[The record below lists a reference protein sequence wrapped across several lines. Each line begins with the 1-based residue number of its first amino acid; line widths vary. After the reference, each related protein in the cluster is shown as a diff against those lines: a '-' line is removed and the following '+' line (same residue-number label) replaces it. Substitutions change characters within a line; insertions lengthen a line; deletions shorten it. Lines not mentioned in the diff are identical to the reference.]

1 MGDEYRWNG
10 KEEEMRNGEKKDQ
23 DIDRT
28 QSNAGE
34 DKENYGYYQINQS
47 SEPEN
52 KQPDVEQSN
61 VKQPDAQKESQNVTY
76 HYSFRDR
83 AQKKENNARRTDFQY
98 RMGASDGKRF
108 RAHSSSYGNYYGTP
122 DREQANQGA
131 AQDHMRQDEYPRYTA
146 GVNGQEPPIQEKKKK
161 GMGRK
166 FGYTITLAA
175 VFGLVAAVV
184 FQGVNRLS
192 DQLFP
197 QEDSSQLS
205 HTDIADSS
213 GGEGSVQGSSSGDA
227 YTVADVARSAMP
239 SVVAITAVS
248 VQELPNFFGFGGQE
262 YDSVSSG
269 SGIIVGENDTEL
281 LIATNNHVIE
291 GAQNL
296 SVCFIGDEVPN
307 PDETQQQMSNDGLDM
322 ENAVSAKT
330 KGTDAGNDLAVI
342 SVQKSD
348 IPSETMSKIKI
359 AQQGDAE
366 SLVVGEQVVA
376 IGNAMGYG
384 QSVTSGWISALDRTI
399 DDSESGLIQTDAA
412 INPGNSGGA
421 LLNMKGELI
430 GINSVKFVDSTVEGM
445 GFAIPISTAAPILE
459 ELMAQ
464 ETRDVV
470 DADEMGYMGIQPL
483 DISSEMIQ
491 MYNMPEGVFVSA
503 VLEDTGAEKAGMK
516 QGDIITEIENQ
527 SITTKEQLTDK
538 LQYYKVGETVEVVI
552 QRSDSGEYQ
561 EKTLNVTLGKRPQE

>member
-1 MGDEYRWNG
+1 M
-10 KEEEMRNGEKKDQ
+10 
-23 DIDRT
+23 
-28 QSNAGE
+28 
-34 DKENYGYYQINQS
+34 
-47 SEPEN
+47 
-52 KQPDVEQSN
+52 
-61 VKQPDAQKESQNVTY
+61 
-76 HYSFRDR
+76 
-83 AQKKENNARRTDFQY
+83 
-98 RMGASDGKRF
+98 
-108 RAHSSSYGNYYGTP
+108 
-122 DREQANQGA
+122 
-131 AQDHMRQDEYPRYTA
+131 
-146 GVNGQEPPIQEKKKK
+146 
-161 GMGRK
+161 
-166 FGYTITLAA
+166 
-175 VFGLVAAVV
+175 
-184 FQGVNRLS
+184 
-192 DQLFP
+192 
-197 QEDSSQLS
+197 
-205 HTDIADSS
+205 
-213 GGEGSVQGSSSGDA
+213 
-227 YTVADVARSAMP
+227 
-239 SVVAITAVS
+239 
-248 VQELPNFFGFGGQE
+248 
-262 YDSVSSG
+262 
-269 SGIIVGENDTEL
+269 
-281 LIATNNHVIE
+281 IATNNHVIE

-348 IPSETMSKIKI
+348 IPSETMSKIRI